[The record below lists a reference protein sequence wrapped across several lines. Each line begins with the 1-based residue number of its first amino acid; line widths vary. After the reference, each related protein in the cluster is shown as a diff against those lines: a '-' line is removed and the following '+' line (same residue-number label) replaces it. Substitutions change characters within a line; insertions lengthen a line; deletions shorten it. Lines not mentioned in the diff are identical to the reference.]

1 MLTESSQKPPA
12 KTIEN
17 ELFDAF
23 VRVGAVSRDNS
34 DDPVKVRG
42 VSGRGTAGA
51 HTQCRSG

>member
-42 VSGRGTAGA
+42 VSGRDTAGA

>member
-34 DDPVKVRG
+34 DDPVKVRAE
-42 VSGRGTAGA
+42 RGTATACA